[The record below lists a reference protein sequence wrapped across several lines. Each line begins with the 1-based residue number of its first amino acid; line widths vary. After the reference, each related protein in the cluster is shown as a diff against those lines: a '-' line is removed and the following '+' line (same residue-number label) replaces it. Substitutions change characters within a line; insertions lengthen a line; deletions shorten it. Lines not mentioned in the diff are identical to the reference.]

1 MRGCDPL
8 LQATLLLAAVACA
21 GSAPIESSQGIG
33 LGKSRGVQLRKSAQI
48 LFGTAAYC
56 SQPATVDSTVDLA
69 AAQAATPEGRQ
80 IEGTGISPGSAR
92 YRLLHSKMHNRLV
105 AASGQVARGAGF
117 DLVVCHGDILDAQ
130 GLEVGDMTETLV
142 KTLRKA
148 R

>member
-1 MRGCDPL
+1 MRGYDPL
-8 LQATLLLAAVACA
+8 LQAALLLAAVACA

-56 SQPATVDSTVDLA
+56 SQPATVDLA

-117 DLVVCHGDILDAQ
+117 DLVVCHGDILDAR